1 MANVVIGTAVSLG
14 LGMLSRALTPTQYVY
29 NQQETGK
36 LDDISTR
43 KAGMGWSLD
52 RHYGKTIVKSCP
64 IFWAL
69 PKIDRPETASTT
81 ERTGGG
87 KGGGGG
93 GTVTTTETV
102 QHRYYGTFA
111 FAIGDGY
118 PNGVGDIVKIKFNDE
133 VWYNTQG
140 ETVGTEELNNFRLT
154 ENLEIKKGGV
164 SQGPSNIMQ
173 QFEDFDRIHFSGLAY
188 CVIQDLPLAPF
199 GNELPGQID
208 VELFGIA
215 EVGDSLTAVV
225 RDAMEQVGLQA
236 GTDYRELE
244 ITRNLIG
251 ATMKQDG
258 SSVKSFLDDIM
269 QVHFLISYLDA
280 EGRICINEERLG
292 NVVVQPRTVTYED
305 LGAGEPTSDINE
317 PYTETIVSQKELPS
331 EVSLSFTNV
340 EDGYSGG
347 TESWNRPIAKHHR
360 PQSLSSGLVLTPG
373 QAREFCWRYLG
384 LMYDQRNRY
393 TFKFAP
399 NIALQL
405 FSGQFLNVPLYP
417 GDPATTFQ
425 INQVTIGADLTG
437 EVSATL
443 FNGEAFSGVPSI
455 ARSRCQI
462 YNGSPLQLQPNIT
475 AVPVVRADGVLL
487 VEGTDYSVDYAN
499 GVITLTGV
507 ANGVQVCVDYQ
518 SEVNDTIDDYRPEDE
533 FPFYGEPV
541 ATILDIHR
549 VNATDPPCL
558 YLAIT
563 PDPAYNAVGD
573 TLIFASIDDSPF
585 TQVGTAIGATT
596 TGELVGSLPLSEGLQ
611 PGETVGIVLDRGFL
625 DPLTEIQF
633 EANQLILLVGE
644 EQISVKD
651 VTLTDELT
659 YTIGNFKRGHNGTIA
674 AAHSSGTPITVLRG
688 PGQVIRLNGGS
699 GLIDKVLSIKL
710 VPVGFTLES
719 IVSVA
724 TITVRGN
731 YYRPYRPSELD
742 SVKDQSG
749 NITMVWQGNNTGLE
763 ALVPF
768 EFDVVIPDATP
779 ERVFTVG
786 TNSLTYTVAQQ
797 IEDFGSV
804 QLTLDVII
812 YQLSKEYGLAAGIN
826 TDRGYGLEATI
837 SPVLGVLL
845 PVVEGFSPTQGEF
858 GVAISIFGFGFTG
871 ATGAAIAGEPISD
884 FVVVDD
890 NTITGTVADET
901 TTGKVSVTNATGT
914 GFSLTDFVVVD
925 NSDYMLKS
933 VYDPD
938 ENNIVNNA
946 QKVNGIDTAGE
957 SKYYGTNEAGE
968 PGFHELSTGAEW
980 GEIEGEIRDQ
990 VDLQDRF
997 DRIRRYTNLI
1007 GNVTI
1012 PSVGNTVT
1020 VTLEDPD
1027 GFAPGVPVCLFR
1039 TDTVGSGEFGYA
1051 QMLCIGRTGNTL
1063 TLERDSIGL
1072 VTQTSFL
1079 DGDIIA
1085 PIVDRE
1091 VNIYGGLSL
1100 IEGVTFKA
1108 KNIESISATKILNLG
1123 SEYFQFLTPTSASVA
1138 VRLPPV
1144 TLNDYFEGEIINAGN
1159 GDNALVVQES
1169 DSTPVITLSTAE
1181 IVRSIYYYWDGSI
1194 WRIFERNVYG

>member
-14 LGMLSRALTPTQYVY
+14 LGMLSRALTPTKYIY

-69 PKIDRPETASTT
+69 PKIDRPEITSTT

-87 KGGGGG
+87 KGGGG

-118 PNGVGDIVKIKFNDE
+118 PDGVGDIVKIKFNDE

-140 ETVGTEELNNFRLT
+140 ETVGTEELNNFRLA

-173 QFEDFDRIHFSGLAY
+173 QFEDFDRIHFAGLAY

-215 EVGDSLTAVV
+215 DVGNSLTAVV
-225 RDAMEQVGLQA
+225 RDAMEQVGLQS
-236 GTDYRELE
+236 GVDYRELE
-244 ITRNLIG
+244 ITRTLIG

-258 SSVKSFLDDIM
+258 SSVKSFLDDVM
-269 QVHFLISYLDA
+269 QVHFLMSYLDS
-280 EGRICINEERLG
+280 EGKICINEERLG
-292 NVVVQPRTVTYED
+292 NVIVPTRSIAYED
-305 LGAGEPTSDINE
+305 LGAGEPTSDVAE
-317 PYTETIVSQKELPS
+317 PYTETIVSQKDLPS

-340 EDGYSGG
+340 EDGYNGG
-347 TESWNRPIAKHHR
+347 TESWNRPVALHHR
-360 PQSLSSGLVLTPG
+360 PQSLSTALVLTPG
-373 QAREFCWRYLG
+373 MAREFCWRYLG

-393 TFKFAP
+393 SFKFDP
-399 NIALQL
+399 SIALEL
-405 FSGQFLNVPLYP
+405 YSGQFINLPLRA

-443 FNGEAFSGVPSI
+443 FNGEAFAGVPSI
-455 ARSRCQI
+455 ARSRCRI
-462 YNGSPLQLQPNIT
+462 YNGTPIQLQPNIT
-475 AVPVVRADGVLL
+475 ATPVVRADGDLL
-487 VEGTDYSVDYAN
+487 VEGTDYTVNYAT
-499 GVITLTGV
+499 GLITLTGIDS
-507 ANGVQVCVDYQ
+507 GVRVCVDYQ
-518 SEVNDTIDDYRPEDE
+518 AEVNDDIDDYRPEDE
-533 FPFYGEPV
+533 FDFFGEPV

-563 PDPAYNAVGD
+563 PDPEYGDVGD
-573 TLIFASIDDSPF
+573 TIIFASVDDSPF

-596 TGELVGSLPLSEGLQ
+596 TGELVASLPLTEGLQ
-611 PGETVGIVLDRGFL
+611 PTQTVDIVLDRGFL
-625 DPLTEIQF
+625 DPLTDAQF
-633 EANQLILLVGE
+633 TSNQLILLVGE

-651 VTLTDELT
+651 VTLIDPLT

-674 AAHSSGTPITVLRG
+674 AAHAAGTPITVLRG

-699 GLIDKVLSIKL
+699 GLIDKELSIKL
-710 VPVGFTLES
+710 VPRNFTLES
-719 IVSVA
+719 IESVA

-731 YYRPYRPSELD
+731 YYRPYRPSDLE

-763 ALVPF
+763 ELVPF
-768 EFDVVIPDATP
+768 EFDVFIPDATP

-786 TNSLTYTVAQQ
+786 TNSLTYTVDQQ

-804 QLTLDVII
+804 QSTLDVII
-812 YQLSKEYGLAAGIN
+812 YQLSKEYGLAAGID

-845 PVVEGFSPTQGEF
+845 PVVEGFSPTQGEI
-858 GVAISIFGFGFTG
+858 GVEISIFGSGFTG
-871 ATGAAIAGEPISD
+871 ATGAAIAGEPIED

-890 NTITGTVADET
+890 NTITGTVADGT
-901 TTGKVSVTNATGT
+901 TTGKVGVTNAVGT
-914 GFSLTDFVVVD
+914 GFSLTDFV
-925 NSDYMLKS
+925 
-933 VYDPD
+933 
-938 ENNIVNNA
+938 IVEL
-946 QKVNGIDTAGE
+946 GI
-957 SKYYGTNEAGE
+957 N
-968 PGFHELSTGAEW
+968 W
-980 GEIEGEIRDQ
+980 GQIGGEIRDQ
-990 VDLQDRF
+990 LDLQNRF
-997 DRIRRYTNLI
+997 DRIRRFTTI
-1007 GNVTI
+1007 TGNVTI
-1012 PSVGNTVT
+1012 PSVGGTVN
-1020 VTLEDPD
+1020 VTLADPD
-1027 GFAPGVPVCLFR
+1027 GFAPSVPVCLFR
-1039 TDTVGSGEFGYA
+1039 TSTVGSGSGYA
-1051 QMLCIGRTGNTL
+1051 QMLCIGRSGNTL
-1063 TLERDSIGL
+1063 TLERDATGL
-1072 VTQTSFL
+1072 VTETEFL
-1079 DGDIIA
+1079 AGDIIA

-1091 VNIYGGLSL
+1091 VNIYGGLSV
-1100 IEGVTFKA
+1100 ISGTANKS
-1108 KNIESISATKILNLG
+1108 KNVESISTTKSLSLT
-1123 SEYFQFLTPTSASVA
+1123 SEYFQFLTPTSSSVVVELPA
-1138 VRLPPV
+1138 V
-1144 TLNDYFEGEIINAGN
+1144 TGSDYFEGEIINAGD
-1159 GDNALVVQES
+1159 GSNALEVQES
-1169 DSTPVITLSTAE
+1169 DGTPIITLSIADL
-1181 IVRSIYYYWDGSI
+1181 IRSIYYYWDGSI